1 MTGRRPTQRAPGH
14 ITFDGKFYSKGLLD
28 FKEDIAASL
37 SSLNFLRDPSA
48 ASKREELEAMLIA
61 CDAAIVFAERHAAL
75 GERMAAEENNGAR
88 KRELARIAANCRWV
102 PARAPRDFWE
112 ALQMYWFMHL
122 DRYFYP
128 FYRDDID
135 SGTLSREQAREL
147 WECFWIKLNNHPAPP
162 KVGVTAEESG
172 TYNDFT
178 NINIGGFQPDG
189 SDGVN
194 ELSYLMLEVMG
205 EIHLLQPQGNIQL
218 SRRSEDRFLRPAMK
232 VVAKGYG
239 YPSLF
244 NADGIVEQMLR
255 CGKSLEDAREGGDE
269 RLRRDEGLRQGGLHP
284 DRLPEP
290 PQDPGDRAA
299 RRRRSTHGAADRSVH
314 RRRANLP

>member
-1 MTGRRPTQRAPGH
+1 
-14 ITFDGKFYSKGLLD
+14 
-28 FKEDIAASL
+28 
-37 SSLNFLRDPSA
+37 
-48 ASKREELEAMLIA
+48 
-61 CDAAIVFAERHAAL
+61 
-75 GERMAAEENNGAR
+75 MAAEENNGAR

-147 WECFWIKLNNHPAPP
+147 LECFWIKLNNHPAPP

-178 NINIGGFQPDG
+178 NINIGGLLPDG

-218 SRRSEDRFLRPAMK
+218 SRRSEDRFLRAAMK

-269 RLRRDEGLRQGGLHP
+269 RLRRDGGLRQGGLHP

-299 RRRRSTHGAADRSVH
+299 RRRRSRHGAADRSVH
-314 RRRANLP
+314 RRRVNLP